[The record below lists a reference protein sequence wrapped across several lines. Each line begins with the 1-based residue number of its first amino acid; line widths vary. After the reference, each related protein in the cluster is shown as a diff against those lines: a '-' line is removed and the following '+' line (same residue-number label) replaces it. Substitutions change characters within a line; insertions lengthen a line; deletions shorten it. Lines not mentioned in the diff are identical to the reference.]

1 MVSALSPPHEA
12 NSNADK
18 IAATVVAE
26 LRSTRPAL
34 RMARTLHEPCLPQLS
49 GAASSVAQPGSP
61 PIMRPSNETH
71 VHPRTPEIIVAER
84 GAVQRR
90 ASAEVR
96 VVARR
101 RGTNGGARR
110 GRRSAGGTS
119 SYAAVGGAQSSY
131 ASRMAQSHPD
141 ELLRRALALPPDKRL
156 ALATELLNS
165 VEERQD
171 ERWER
176 EWLAELDRRSAAID
190 RGEDKLEDWETVKA
204 RLRAELRAK

>member
-1 MVSALSPPHEA
+1 MS
-12 NSNADK
+12 
-18 IAATVVAE
+18 
-26 LRSTRPAL
+26 
-34 RMARTLHEPCLPQLS
+34 
-49 GAASSVAQPGSP
+49 
-61 PIMRPSNETH
+61 
-71 VHPRTPEIIVAER
+71 
-84 GAVQRR
+84 
-90 ASAEVR
+90 
-96 VVARR
+96 
-101 RGTNGGARR
+101 
-110 GRRSAGGTS
+110 
-119 SYAAVGGAQSSY
+119 
-131 ASRMAQSHPD
+131 QSHPD

>member
-1 MVSALSPPHEA
+1 MRECRKIPFTA
-12 NSNADK
+12 NA
-18 IAATVVAE
+18 
-26 LRSTRPAL
+26 
-34 RMARTLHEPCLPQLS
+34 
-49 GAASSVAQPGSP
+49 
-61 PIMRPSNETH
+61 
-71 VHPRTPEIIVAER
+71 EIIVAER
-84 GAVQRR
+84 GALQRR
-90 ASAEVR
+90 ASAEDR

-119 SYAAVGGAQSSY
+119 SHAAVGGAQSSY

-204 RLRAELRAK
+204 RLRAELRAKRERGFRAGGCSREARTRLLGLARRHLKAE